1 MTTAAADYDAAV
13 HALRTQALPAIVTYT
28 EEGSAHGIAHFDQPR
43 ERIVVDVRNKRVIS
57 RTPASGD
64 NDMQNVA
71 LLTKRIFDPACYA
84 PAGERAVRAN
94 NHDAVAI
101 TLLAKPGCADEV
113 EFSTIY
119 ADSSTLDLLGADSIE
134 TDEGV
139 TVEVSV
145 QYARIDGYILPSSI
159 SAHAYGHGWLFW
171 VRERAEVTYSDYSFS
186 EERRQAQQPL

>member
-13 HALRTQALPAIVTYT
+13 HALRMQTLPAIIAYT

-43 ERIVVDVRNKRVIS
+43 ERIVVDVLNKRVIS

-64 NDMQNVA
+64 NDMQNAA
-71 LLTKRIFDPACYA
+71 LVTKRMFDPACYT
-84 PAGERAVRAN
+84 PLGERAVRVN
-94 NHDAVAI
+94 GRDAIAI
-101 TLLAKPGCADEV
+101 ALIAKPGCTEDV

-119 ADSSTLDLLGADSIE
+119 ADAVTLDLLGADSVE
-134 TDEGV
+134 TDEGI

-159 SAHAYGHGWLFW
+159 SAHAYGRGWLFW
-171 VRERAEVTYSDYSFS
+171 VRERAQVTYSDYSFS
-186 EERRQAQQPL
+186 DVRRQAQQRL